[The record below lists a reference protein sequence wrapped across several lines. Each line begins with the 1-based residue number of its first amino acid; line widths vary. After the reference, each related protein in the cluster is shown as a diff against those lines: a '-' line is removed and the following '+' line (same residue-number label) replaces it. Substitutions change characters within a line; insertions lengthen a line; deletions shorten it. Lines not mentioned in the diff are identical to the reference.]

1 MIRDVDVAVIGG
13 GSAGLAAA
21 ITAARS
27 GARVMLLERHGF
39 LGGMGT
45 ASLVHTFCGLYLL
58 KSGPGAELAN
68 PGFPTEMAER
78 MIAATGLGPVRMG
91 RVDVLPQHPA
101 EFVRIADDL
110 VKAEPALAVQWHSE
124 VIGLERI
131 GGRWEIRW
139 ACRGTLGRTTCAA
152 LVDASGDA
160 SSASWIGGTCD
171 VAPRLQRPAY
181 VFGIQGVTAFPD
193 EARLA
198 MAGTL
203 VDGVRSGLLPKA
215 ALGLSFR
222 SSGRPGEMFGT
233 LDLAGGERE
242 ADYDPLDPVELSA
255 LEAEGRR
262 VASSVVEHLRG
273 TDGRW
278 SDAFISQWPVRAGIR
293 ESRRWV
299 GRACLTGAQIAAGT
313 RFEDEIALATWP
325 MELRETA
332 RGPKWRFPMEDR
344 PTGIPLGCLRV
355 PDHDDLFV
363 AGRCISVD
371 HEAQAS
377 IRVMGTCF
385 ATGQAAGLAAA
396 VQVRAGAVADVP
408 AELVRKFG
416 SFPVAAG
423 DRDCA

>member
-21 ITAARS
+21 VTAARR

-58 KSGPGAELAN
+58 RSGPGAELAN
-68 PGFPTEMAER
+68 PGFPAEMAER

-91 RVDVLPQHPA
+91 RLDVLPQHPA

-110 VKAEPALAVQWHSE
+110 VSAEPSLSVQWHTE
-124 VIGLERI
+124 VIRLGKSD
-131 GGRWEIRW
+131 GRWEIDW
-139 ACRGTLGRTTCAA
+139 ACRGTLGKTICTA

-160 SSASWIGGTCD
+160 VTADWIGGLHE

-181 VFGIQGVTAFPD
+181 VFGIQGVESFPD

-203 VDGVRSGLLPKA
+203 VEGMRSGVLPKS

-222 SSGRPGEMFGT
+222 ASGRPGEMFGT
-233 LDLAGGERE
+233 LDLTGGESE
-242 ADYDPLDPVELSA
+242 SSYDPLDPVGLSV

-262 VASSVVEHLRG
+262 VASSVVDHLRRS
-273 TDGRW
+273 DAKW
-278 SDAFISQWPVRAGIR
+278 SSAFISQWPVRAGIR

-299 GRACLTGAQIAAGT
+299 GRACLTGDQIEAGA
-313 RFEDEIALATWP
+313 RFDDEVALATWP
-325 MELRETA
+325 MELRERA
-332 RGPKWRFPMEDR
+332 SGPKWRFPLEDL

-355 PDHDDLFV
+355 PEHDDLFV

-371 HEAQAS
+371 HDAQAS

-396 VQVRAGAVADVP
+396 IQAGGGDPANAS
-408 AELVRKFG
+408 AELIRQ
-416 SFPVAAG
+416 
-423 DRDCA
+423 